1 MREGGRTSVL
11 GRKRE
16 LHVAEMKQMCPVK
29 QEEKGRGAAER
40 AADNSDLLA
49 LSRLCIYFCH
59 GSEKAGSRLCRSA
72 L

>member
-1 MREGGRTSVL
+1 VKGKEQVSWAE
-11 GRKRE
+11 RE
-16 LHVAEMKQMCPVK
+16 LHLAEMKQMCPVK
-29 QEEKGRGAAER
+29 QEEKGRGAVER